1 MSDEQHILSDAIHEG
16 MRKIAH
22 VIKPLD
28 CIGGEDST
36 GTYVDSLTQA
46 VMGMTSG
53 LCRIADAINNLAD
66 AVKDCERVPPNT
78 AGTQK
83 AADGFL
89 ISHVVGGPTSD
100 LTAKNFES
108 TTENGGAA

>member
-1 MSDEQHILSDAIHEG
+1 MDENNLPDAIHEG

-22 VIKPLD
+22 AIKPLD
-28 CIGGEDST
+28 CVGGEDSA
-36 GTYVDSLTQA
+36 GMYVDSLTQA

-66 AVKDCERVPPNT
+66 AVKDGKRMPPHT
-78 AGTQK
+78 VGTQK

-89 ISHVVGGPTSD
+89 ITHVVGGPASD
-100 LTAKNFES
+100 LTAQNFDS
-108 TTENGGAA
+108 TKGDGGAV

>member
-1 MSDEQHILSDAIHEG
+1 MSNEQHILSDAIHEG

-22 VIKPLD
+22 AIKPLD
-28 CIGGEDST
+28 CVGNEDSA
-36 GTYVDSLTQA
+36 GMYVDSLTQA

-66 AVKDCERVPPNT
+66 AVKDGERMPPH
-78 AGTQK
+78 AAETQK

-89 ISHVVGGPTSD
+89 ITHVVGGLASD

-108 TTENGGAA
+108 TREDGGAA

>member
-1 MSDEQHILSDAIHEG
+1 MDENNLPDAIHEG

-22 VIKPLD
+22 AIKPLD
-28 CIGGEDST
+28 CVGGEDSA
-36 GTYVDSLTQA
+36 GMYVDSLTQA

-66 AVKDCERVPPNT
+66 VVKDGERMPAHTV
-78 AGTQK
+78 GTQK

-89 ISHVVGGPTSD
+89 ITHVVGGPASD

-108 TTENGGAA
+108 TKENGGAA